1 VGSEVT
7 KSEGQVRDIK
17 GKITERSETGNKK
30 RKKKYIK
37 KIGERNFKQRQQ
49 NMNI

>member
-1 VGSEVT
+1 MNSPLFWIKMWGLGSEVT

-30 RKKKYIK
+30 RKK
-37 KIGERNFKQRQQ
+37 
-49 NMNI
+49 NI